1 MGNHFRTP
9 GDGQAAPQA
18 PAPDSTG
25 NPGAPAQ
32 DLEEQLFQQ
41 VTAAASAPDPFSYTT
56 QGTPA
61 AQASA
66 SPATAQ
72 TQAAPAPASQVPSPA
87 ATAPVQAPAHVA
99 SVQQTAVPASS
110 VPTPADIQLFD
121 LPSTSAPAADRSD
134 LSANTFRTHG
144 GDAGTAADA
153 DQARQVADLDAALAN
168 PDFTTVFAP
177 VQTDS
182 RKKARE
188 AGVEPVILME
198 HLTKI
203 YPAQPNKP
211 ALDDVNIEIYPGEF
225 VFLVGHSG
233 SGKTT
238 LLNTMLRNVKPTSG
252 RILVAGQDLMRI
264 KNRKIP
270 FLRRQIGAVFQDY
283 KLLPNRTAYENVA
296 FALQC
301 IGKPRGVI
309 RAQVPEVLR
318 LVGLADQMHSLPDQ
332 LSGGEQQRVSV
343 ARAMVNRPPLL
354 ICDEPTGNLDPAISL
369 GIMKLLERINRTGTT
384 VIVATHDREMVDSMH
399 RRVIAL
405 EGGRV
410 IRDQERG
417 GYGNYG
423 TF

>member
-9 GDGQAAPQA
+9 SEEPVTPQVPQVGTPVPSHA
-18 PAPDSTG
+18 EPSSS
-25 NPGAPAQ
+25 AQ
-32 DLEEQLFQQ
+32 DRLFEQ
-41 VTAAASAPDPFSYTT
+41 
-56 QGTPA
+56 
-61 AQASA
+61 
-66 SPATAQ
+66 
-72 TQAAPAPASQVPSPA
+72 
-87 ATAPVQAPAHVA
+87 PVQP
-99 SVQQTAVPASS
+99 SV
-110 VPTPADIQLFD
+110 FD
-121 LPSTSAPAADRSD
+121 ASAPAADIA
-134 LSANTFRTHG
+134 SAEGFAPLHQGEAAAAPQAAANPLFSVPSPEDVPASRPNIPSPMDPAAPAAQEVAQPGVFMTQ
-144 GDAGTAADA
+144 AGPASGVVTA
-153 DQARQVADLDAALAN
+153 DQADEVASLDAALANN

-177 VQTDS
+177 VEDS
-182 RKKARE
+182 RARQARE

-198 HLTKI
+198 HVTKV

-211 ALDDVNIEIYPGEF
+211 ALDDVNLEIYPGEF

-252 RILVAGQDLMRI
+252 RVIVAGQDLMKI

-301 IGKPRGVI
+301 IGKPKAVI
-309 RAQVPEVLR
+309 KAQVPEVLR
-318 LVGLADQMHSLPDQ
+318 LVGLAEQMDSLPDQ

-384 VIVATHDREMVDSMH
+384 VIVATHDRAMVDSMQ

-423 TF
+423 AF

>member
-9 GDGQAAPQA
+9 SEEPVTPQV
-18 PAPDSTG
+18 P
-25 NPGAPAQ
+25 
-32 DLEEQLFQQ
+32 Q
-41 VTAAASAPDPFSYTT
+41 V
-56 QGTPA
+56 GTPA
-61 AQASA
+61 PSHAEPSSSAQDRLFE
-66 SPATAQ
+66 Q
-72 TQAAPAPASQVPSPA
+72 
-87 ATAPVQAPAHVA
+87 PVQH
-99 SVQQTAVPASS
+99 SVSDA
-110 VPTPADIQLFD
+110 
-121 LPSTSAPAADRSD
+121 SAPAANPLFSVPSPEDVPASRPNIPSPMD
-134 LSANTFRTHG
+134 PAVP
-144 GDAGTAADA
+144 APQETAQPGVFMTQTGPASGVVTA
-153 DQARQVADLDAALAN
+153 DQADEVASLDAALANN

-177 VQTDS
+177 VEDS
-182 RKKARE
+182 RARQARE

-198 HLTKI
+198 HVTKV

-211 ALDDVNIEIYPGEF
+211 ALDDVNLEIYPGEF

-252 RILVAGQDLMRI
+252 RVIVAGQDLMKI

-301 IGKPRGVI
+301 IGKPKAVI
-309 RAQVPEVLR
+309 KAQVPEVLR
-318 LVGLADQMHSLPDQ
+318 LVGLAEQMDSLPDQ

-384 VIVATHDREMVDSMH
+384 VIVATHDRAMVDSMQ

-423 TF
+423 AF

>member
-9 GDGQAAPQA
+9 GDEQAAPQVPQVDPVVAA
-18 PAPDSTG
+18 PAAPSTDVQDRLFEQPVPQ
-25 NPGAPAQ
+25 NIPQTVFDAPAAP
-32 DLEEQLFQQ
+32 DALGSQ
-41 VTAAASAPDPFSYTT
+41 VFAAAQQGEAAVAP
-56 QGTPA
+56 QPA
-61 AQASA
+61 ANPLFNVPSPDAPSA
-66 SPATAQ
+66 APVSVPSSAT
-72 TQAAPAPASQVPSPA
+72 APAPAVTPDQA
-87 ATAPVQAPAHVA
+87 AEVA
-99 SVQQTAVPASS
+99 S
-110 VPTPADIQLFD
+110 
-121 LPSTSAPAADRSD
+121 
-134 LSANTFRTHG
+134 
-144 GDAGTAADA
+144 
-153 DQARQVADLDAALAN
+153 LDAALANN

-177 VQTDS
+177 VDDS
-182 RKKARE
+182 RARQARE

-198 HLTKI
+198 HVTKI

-211 ALDDVNIEIYPGEF
+211 ALDDVNLEIYPGEF

-252 RILVAGQDLMRI
+252 RVMVAGQDLMKI

-301 IGKPRGVI
+301 IGKPKAVI
-309 RAQVPEVLR
+309 KAQVPEVLR
-318 LVGLADQMHSLPDQ
+318 LVGLAEQMDSLPDQ

-410 IRDQERG
+410 IRDQEKG

-423 TF
+423 AF

>member
-9 GDGQAAPQA
+9 SEEPVTPQV
-18 PAPDSTG
+18 P
-25 NPGAPAQ
+25 
-32 DLEEQLFQQ
+32 Q
-41 VTAAASAPDPFSYTT
+41 V
-56 QGTPA
+56 GTPA
-61 AQASA
+61 PSHGEPSSSAQDRLFE
-66 SPATAQ
+66 Q
-72 TQAAPAPASQVPSPA
+72 
-87 ATAPVQAPAHVA
+87 PVQH
-99 SVQQTAVPASS
+99 SV
-110 VPTPADIQLFD
+110 FD
-121 LPSTSAPAADRSD
+121 ASAPAADIA
-134 LSANTFRTHG
+134 SAEGFAPLHQGEAAAAPQAAANPLFSVPSPEDVPASRPNIPSPMDPAASAAQEVAQPGVFMTQ
-144 GDAGTAADA
+144 AGPASGVVTA
-153 DQARQVADLDAALAN
+153 DQADEVASLDAALANN

-177 VQTDS
+177 VEDS
-182 RKKARE
+182 RARQARE

-198 HLTKI
+198 HVTKV
-203 YPAQPNKP
+203 YPAQPNKS
-211 ALDDVNIEIYPGEF
+211 ALDDVNLEIYPGEF

-252 RILVAGQDLMRI
+252 RVIVAGQDLMKI

-301 IGKPRGVI
+301 IGKPKAVI
-309 RAQVPEVLR
+309 KAQVPEVLR
-318 LVGLADQMHSLPDQ
+318 LVGLAEQMDSLPDQ

-384 VIVATHDREMVDSMH
+384 VIVATHDRAMVDSMQ

-423 TF
+423 AF

>member
-1 MGNHFRTP
+1 MGNHFRTS
-9 GDGQAAPQA
+9 GDEQPVPAEPAMGESPLHPETDHTTSSTPPEAAHEFTSAHAAAIPDPALPPQVPDPLEA
-18 PAPDSTG
+18 SLSTDPALAERGP
-25 NPGAPAQ
+25 
-32 DLEEQLFQQ
+32 L
-41 VTAAASAPDPFSYTT
+41 TAA
-56 QGTPA
+56 
-61 AQASA
+61 
-66 SPATAQ
+66 
-72 TQAAPAPASQVPSPA
+72 
-87 ATAPVQAPAHVA
+87 
-99 SVQQTAVPASS
+99 
-110 VPTPADIQLFD
+110 
-121 LPSTSAPAADRSD
+121 
-134 LSANTFRTHG
+134 NFRTSEG
-144 GDAGTAADA
+144 PAVVGTDVEGMRQMADVNAAIA
-153 DQARQVADLDAALAN
+153 S
-168 PDFTTVFAP
+168 PDFTTVFSPLDSADAELSDRVAP
-177 VQTDS
+177 RDP
-182 RKKARE
+182 
-188 AGVEPVILME
+188 GVEPVILME
-198 HLTKI
+198 HLTKV
-203 YPAQPNKP
+203 YAAQPNKP
-211 ALDDVNIEIYPGEF
+211 ALDDINLAIYPGEF

-238 LLNTMLRNVKPTSG
+238 LLNTILRNVKPSSG
-252 RILVAGQDLMRI
+252 KVLVAGQDLMRI
-264 KNRKIP
+264 KNRRIP

-283 KLLPNRTAYENVA
+283 KLLPNKTAYENVA

-318 LVGLADQMHSLPDQ
+318 LVGLGEQMDSLPDQ

-423 TF
+423 TL

>member
-9 GDGQAAPQA
+9 GDEQAAPQVPQVDPVSPLHA
-18 PAPDSTG
+18 VPSPDVQDRLFDQPVPQNTPQSMFDAPATPDALESQVFAAAQQGEAAPSPQPAANPLFNVPAPD
-25 NPGAPAQ
+25 APA
-32 DLEEQLFQQ
+32 
-41 VTAAASAPDPFSYTT
+41 A
-56 QGTPA
+56 TPV
-61 AQASA
+61 SVP
-66 SPATAQ
+66 SPMD
-72 TQAAPAPASQVPSPA
+72 APAPAVTPDQA
-87 ATAPVQAPAHVA
+87 AEVA
-99 SVQQTAVPASS
+99 S
-110 VPTPADIQLFD
+110 
-121 LPSTSAPAADRSD
+121 
-134 LSANTFRTHG
+134 
-144 GDAGTAADA
+144 
-153 DQARQVADLDAALAN
+153 LDAALANN

-177 VQTDS
+177 VDDS
-182 RKKARE
+182 RARQARE

-198 HLTKI
+198 HVTKI

-252 RILVAGQDLMRI
+252 RVMVAGQDLMKI

-301 IGKPRGVI
+301 IGKPKAVI
-309 RAQVPEVLR
+309 KAQVPEVLR
-318 LVGLADQMHSLPDQ
+318 LVGLGDQMDSLPDQ

-369 GIMKLLERINRTGTT
+369 GIMKLLER
-384 VIVATHDREMVDSMH
+384 AMVDSMQ

-410 IRDQERG
+410 VRDQERG

-423 TF
+423 AF

>member
-9 GDGQAAPQA
+9 GDEQATPQVPQVDPVTPMPAAPSPDVQDRLFEQPVPQNA
-18 PAPDSTG
+18 PQTAYDAPVA
-25 NPGAPAQ
+25 PGTIEP
-32 DLEEQLFQQ
+32 
-41 VTAAASAPDPFSYTT
+41 
-56 QGTPA
+56 
-61 AQASA
+61 
-66 SPATAQ
+66 
-72 TQAAPAPASQVPSPA
+72 QAAPAQQAPANPLFNVPSP
-87 ATAPVQAPAHVA
+87 
-99 SVQQTAVPASS
+99 
-110 VPTPADIQLFD
+110 D
-121 LPSTSAPAADRSD
+121 APAAPMSVP
-134 LSANTFRTHG
+134 SPM
-144 GDAGTAADA
+144 DAPAPQVTA
-153 DQARQVADLDAALAN
+153 DQAAEVASLDAALANN

-177 VQTDS
+177 VDDS
-182 RKKARE
+182 RARQARE

-198 HLTKI
+198 HVTKI

-252 RILVAGQDLMRI
+252 RVMVAGQDLMKI

-301 IGKPRGVI
+301 IGKPKAVI
-309 RAQVPEVLR
+309 KAQVPEVLR
-318 LVGLADQMHSLPDQ
+318 LVGLAEQMDSLPDQ

-384 VIVATHDREMVDSMH
+384 VIVATHDRAMVDSMQ

-405 EGGRV
+405 EGGRG

-423 TF
+423 AV